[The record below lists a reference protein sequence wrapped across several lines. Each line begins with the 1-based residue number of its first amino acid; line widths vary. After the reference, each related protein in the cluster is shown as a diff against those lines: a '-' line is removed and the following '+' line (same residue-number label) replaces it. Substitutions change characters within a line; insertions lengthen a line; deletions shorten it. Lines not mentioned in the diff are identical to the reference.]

1 MNKRKSILIGI
12 ALFLISGTV
21 FAFTFPPRV
30 SWDTAALKPAS
41 IAPGST
47 ASFQF
52 TLTNTGFLP
61 IPATNQLRIVAE
73 GNIAPFITFTQP
85 TFPPVFKRGN
95 QVTIQVHVS
104 APASTPL
111 SVKTGE
117 LVLKRFI
124 KIKVGKVTK
133 EIVLDVWRADAL
145 PVELTFSS
153 FFIPPAP
160 NKTLDE
166 STIEGVDSNA
176 NGVPDRV
183 DRFIAFTAPDSEKKR
198 VAMTLS
204 AKAQQDF
211 FIDYL
216 DHLGEDPNDAVVVA
230 RVRGM
235 ADVRGKTGD
244 CLMYIFGANESF
256 KIPGV
261 REKFEAYSKNG
272 REIQALYM
280 DTPERIRAF
289 WQSEKPLV
297 ATSYKGVPDEQ
308 AKQQC
313 LDLGFDPDTLLN

>member
-12 ALFLISGTV
+12 ALLLISGTV

-30 SWDTAALKPAS
+30 SWNPAELKPAS
-41 IAPGST
+41 IAPGQS

-73 GNIAPFITFTQP
+73 GNIAPFVTFTQP

-124 KIKVGKVTK
+124 KIKVGKVIK

-216 DHLGEDPNDAVVVA
+216 EHLGEDPNDAVVVA
-230 RVRGM
+230 RVL
-235 ADVRGKTGD
+235 AVDNVRGKVENCRRYIYGD
-244 CLMYIFGANESF
+244 YYPLPGAQ
-256 KIPGV
+256 
-261 REKFEAYSKNG
+261 EAMDINHRNS
-272 REIQALYM
+272 REIEALFM
-280 DTPERIRAF
+280 DTPERLRAF
-289 WQSEKPLV
+289 QESERPLV
-297 ATSYKGVPDEQ
+297 ATSYPHVEPEQ
-308 AKQQC
+308 FKQQC
-313 LDLGFDPDTLLN
+313 LDLGFDPDSLPN